1 MSERLLV
8 SDLYKLSSLSV
19 FGLLDN
25 GGSVACVLR
34 SLADLCSV
42 LPLYSGLAA
51 FKSPKHPFL
60 TTPSPCSPHFSYF
73 HCLFIKNPPSVPL
86 LFLILGTVR
95 KTTNSIYLHS
105 THIFDLNN
113 LVMLNKEP
121 ALQSGKLR
129 DSGTCPRPQGHVQL
143 YQGDKHKLV
152 AIEKRRVRKK
162 RWLVLVEQDVENEL
176 LAQPPPKGNFV
187 FLLIQGYSH

>member
-1 MSERLLV
+1 MIRCFNFGMAERLLV

-73 HCLFIKNPPSVPL
+73 HCLFLKSSISSSSLPHPRP
-86 LFLILGTVR
+86 VR

-105 THIFDLNN
+105 THKFDLIN
-113 LVMLNKEP
+113 LVMLNTEP

-129 DSGTCPRPQGHVQL
+129 ESGPCPRPQGQVQL
-143 YQGDKHKLV
+143 YQEDNHKLV

-162 RWLVLVEQDVENEL
+162 RWLVLVEQDVEN
-176 LAQPPPKGNFV
+176 
-187 FLLIQGYSH
+187 